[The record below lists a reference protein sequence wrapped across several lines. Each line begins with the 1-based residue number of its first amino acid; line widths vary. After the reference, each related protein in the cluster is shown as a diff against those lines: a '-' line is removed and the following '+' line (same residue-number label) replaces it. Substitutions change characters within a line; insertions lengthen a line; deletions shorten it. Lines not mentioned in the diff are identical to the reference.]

1 MKTKSFK
8 TKSNDGSTV
17 KVNVVYIEKKD
28 ESHEDSVIFE
38 TRRVVP
44 KEMFFHYDRVNRK
57 FPMYLVLKQTENYA
71 ILHTRSAPMKIST
84 FKLVSEVISDF
95 ISDK

>member
-8 TKSNDGSTV
+8 TKSNNGSIV
-17 KVNVVYIEKKD
+17 KVNVVYLEK
-28 ESHEDSVIFE
+28 ENEAQEDSVIFE
-38 TRRVVP
+38 TRRVIP
-44 KEMFFHYDRVNRK
+44 ESMFRHYDLVNSK

-84 FKLVSEVISDF
+84 FNLVSDVIHGF
-95 ISDK
+95 ISE